1 MSISVKFESPKFK
14 EKFLICSIKGKKKKK
29 FKWTFW
35 RQTIFNPTF
44 LYFSAIFTTMP
55 CYKLSHDSV
64 AYFSPFL
71 RQTILGLSSSEL
83 DLAGLISHVS
93 HFWEKATQSM
103 LFSSR
108 RGKDKRSSHCR
119 QLQNP
124 LLESHL
130 LKHYWP
136 KQGIWPSPA
145 LVLEL
150 TILTLLTLRA
160 WYAGSLLPRHSPPSF
175 IFSLPYSPSE
185 EKKKKALDICDF
197 THSLWAHSLGC
208 SACHSPFS
216 S

>member
-1 MSISVKFESPKFK
+1 
-14 EKFLICSIKGKKKKK
+14 
-29 FKWTFW
+29 
-35 RQTIFNPTF
+35 
-44 LYFSAIFTTMP
+44 MP
-55 CYKLSHDSV
+55 CYKLSHNSV

-185 EKKKKALDICDF
+185 EKKKKGTGHMWLY
-197 THSLWAHSLGC
+197 SLPLGSLFGVLC
-208 SACHSPFS
+208 LPFS
-216 S
+216 IFLVILLALRSQGLLSRDSSIVYFFCQCS